1 MSCAKLPGTLK
12 GGCSLK
18 RPFEKEAG
26 ESKGD
31 GTPPLRTT
39 SSGRA
44 GRRPQR
50 CGIPGAF
57 PLGEK
62 CGSIRCREN
71 AVGVRFGAVKYG
83 ERRKLAILL

>member
-31 GTPPLRTT
+31 GTPPLPGPHRPAEPAED
-39 SSGRA
+39 RIAA
-44 GRRPQR
+44 GFL
-50 CGIPGAF
+50 AF
-57 PLGEK
+57 RLGSK
-62 CGSIRCREN
+62 CEAIRCCKSD
-71 AVGVRFGAVKYG
+71 VGVRPGAVK
-83 ERRKLAILL
+83 

>member
-44 GRRPQR
+44 GRRPHR
-50 CGIPGAF
+50 CGVLAF
-57 PLGEK
+57 RLGSK
-62 CGSIRCREN
+62 CGAIRCCKSD
-71 AVGVRFGAVKYG
+71 VGVRPGAVK
-83 ERRKLAILL
+83 